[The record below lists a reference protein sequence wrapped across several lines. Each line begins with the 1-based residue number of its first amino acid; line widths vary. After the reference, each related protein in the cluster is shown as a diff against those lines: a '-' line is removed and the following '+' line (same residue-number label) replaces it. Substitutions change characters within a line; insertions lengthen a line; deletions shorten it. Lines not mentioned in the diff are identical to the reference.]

1 MATKS
6 VAKNKSVFERLS
18 ALNVNSKVEKKNGL
32 TYLSWAYAWSEVK
45 KQCPD
50 ATYLIGETDYD
61 EALGFMCHTAVTIE
75 GETLEMWLPVMD
87 GKNQAMKKQPYSYQT
102 RYGEKQVAQATMF
115 DINKTIMRCL
125 VKNLAMFG
133 MGIYIYSGDDLPEA
147 DVEEVVTK
155 PKATAK
161 KPATKTVSKETLD
174 TDSPRWQGLMKFAQE
189 NKQIGYKK
197 LVDKLELAGNC
208 KLSAKAKNEIKNLV

>member
-1 MATKS
+1 
-6 VAKNKSVFERLS
+6 
-18 ALNVNSKVEKKNGL
+18 
-32 TYLSWAYAWSEVK
+32 
-45 KQCPD
+45 
-50 ATYLIGETDYD
+50 
-61 EALGFMCHTAVTIE
+61 MCHTAVTSE
-75 GETLEMWLPVMD
+75 GETLEMWLTVMD
-87 GKNQAMKKQPYSYQT
+87 GKNQAMKKQPYYDQT
-102 RYGEKQVAQATMF
+102 IYGEKQVAQATMF

-155 PKATAK
+155 PKATTK
-161 KPATKTVSKETLD
+161 KPTPKTVSKETLD

-208 KLSAKAKNEIKNLV
+208 RLSAKAKNEIKNLV